1 MSNLVSKKTFARKK
15 HKLDIRTL
23 EYSDI
28 DLITSLQPTGW
39 SDITPAIQFYTNST
53 FCFPIKA
60 TIDGKIVGIGT
71 AIIHEDIAWL
81 AHIIV
86 HPENRNQGIGKL
98 ISQTLVESSH
108 SKNCN
113 TIYLIATDFGEP
125 VYKKIGFETETEYLF
140 FKGIKPN
147 RSWTTSKNIISFTD
161 QFKTQIINLDQQ
173 VSGEFRLVQL
183 EQHLMNGFVF
193 QQNNII
199 EGFYLPTFGE
209 GLIIAK
215 TNIAGLELMKL
226 RLTAKE
232 NAAFPIDNLS
242 ATEFMRQNKF
252 EKFKIA
258 KRMRL
263 GMKRLWHPTGIYN
276 RIGGNLG

>member
-1 MSNLVSKKTFARKK
+1 M
-15 HKLDIRTL
+15 DIGTL
-23 EYSDI
+23 ERGDI
-28 DLITSLQPTGW
+28 NLITSLQPAGW
-39 SDITPAIQFYTNST
+39 SDIIPTIHFYTNSA
-53 FCFPIKA
+53 FCFPIKV
-60 TIDGKIVGIGT
+60 TIDGIIVGIGT
-71 AIIHEDIAWL
+71 TIIHKDVAWL

-86 HPENRNQGIGKL
+86 RPENRNQGIGKL
-98 ISQTLVESSH
+98 ISQTLVESSL
-108 SKNCN
+108 SKNCS

-140 FKGIKPN
+140 FKEIKPN
-147 RSWTTSKNIISFTD
+147 KNWTTSKNIIAFANY
-161 QFKTQIINLDQQ
+161 FKAEIVNLDQQ

-183 EQHLMNGFVF
+183 ERHLMNGFVY

-215 TNIAGLELMKL
+215 TNMAGLELMKL
-226 RLTAKE
+226 RLTVKE
-232 NAAFPIDNLS
+232 NAAFPINNLN
-242 ATEFMRQNKF
+242 ATEFMHQNNF
-252 EKFKIA
+252 EEFKTA

-263 GMKRLWHPTGIYN
+263 GMKRNWHPTDIYN